1 MFSAS
6 GNLDSVGMPG
16 EVLTQALTK
25 VPYRSASSASRLKGP
40 VTCRTYLCSSSKTC
54 RNICGHVS
62 HVIFSLSF
70 SLTLSGSPSLSHSPA
85 LSLSLLTLTLTLT
98 LTPHTQ
104 PHSHSLSLSFPLSL
118 TLTPHSSLL
127 ALTLTLSLFSCL
139 SRVSNRREST
149 FPAAKVDSPGRIA
162 DLRPGR
168 RSRRGHLGTDI
179 TLLAQGFRG

>member
-98 LTPHTQ
+98 LSESLSHSAALSLSLSLFLSVSLSPLTPR
-104 PHSHSLSLSFPLSL
+104 SSLSLSLSLSFPVSVGSQTDGSPPFPRQRW
-118 TLTPHSSLL
+118 TLPAGLPTSDLGGGAGGDTWAPILHS
-127 ALTLTLSLFSCL
+127 
-139 SRVSNRREST
+139 
-149 FPAAKVDSPGRIA
+149 
-162 DLRPGR
+162 
-168 RSRRGHLGTDI
+168 
-179 TLLAQGFRG
+179 

>member
-98 LTPHTQ
+98 LSESLSHSAALSLSLSLFSSQSHSHPSLLA
-104 PHSHSLSLSFPLSL
+104 PRSHSHSLSLFLSQSGL
-118 TLTPHSSLL
+118 KQTGVH
-127 ALTLTLSLFSCL
+127 L
-139 SRVSNRREST
+139 SRGKGGLSRQDCRPPTWAEEQAGKRT
-149 FPAAKVDSPGRIA
+149 CWKFGTPGE
-162 DLRPGR
+162 
-168 RSRRGHLGTDI
+168 
-179 TLLAQGFRG
+179 

>member
-85 LSLSLLTLTLTLT
+85 LSLSLSLSLSLLTLSRTLTLSLS
-98 LTPHTQ
+98 LFSSQSHSHPSLLA
-104 PHSHSLSLSFPLSL
+104 PRSHSHSLSLFLSQSGL
-118 TLTPHSSLL
+118 KQTGVH
-127 ALTLTLSLFSCL
+127 L
-139 SRVSNRREST
+139 SRGKGGLSRQDCRPPTWAEEQAGKRT
-149 FPAAKVDSPGRIA
+149 CWKFGTPGE
-162 DLRPGR
+162 
-168 RSRRGHLGTDI
+168 
-179 TLLAQGFRG
+179 

>member
-98 LTPHTQ
+98 PHTQ

>member
-98 LTPHTQ
+98 PHTQ
-104 PHSHSLSLSFPLSL
+104 PHSHSLSLSLFLSVSLSPLTPRSSLSL
-118 TLTPHSSLL
+118 S
-127 ALTLTLSLFSCL
+127 LSLSFP
-139 SRVSNRREST
+139 VSVGSQT
-149 FPAAKVDSPGRIA
+149 DGSPPFPRQRWTLPAGLPTS
-162 DLRPGR
+162 DLG
-168 RSRRGHLGTDI
+168 GGAGGEAN
-179 TLLAQGFRG
+179 LLEIWNTG

>member
-104 PHSHSLSLSFPLSL
+104 PHSHSLSLFSSQS
-118 TLTPHSSLL
+118 HSHPSLL
-127 ALTLTLSLFSCL
+127 APRSHSHSLSLFLSQSGLKQTGVHL
-139 SRVSNRREST
+139 SRGKGGLSRQDCRPPTWAEEQAGKRT
-149 FPAAKVDSPGRIA
+149 CWKFGTPGE
-162 DLRPGR
+162 
-168 RSRRGHLGTDI
+168 
-179 TLLAQGFRG
+179 